1 MHNKITL
8 YKGDCL
14 EAMRAFPDN
23 SVDMVLCDLPYGVT
37 QNESDKPLDLTALWA
52 QYKRVVKPN
61 GCIALFAQG
70 KFYIELAKS
79 NLTMFRY
86 DLVWDKELSTG
97 FLNAKRMPLR
107 RHEQI
112 AIFYEKPPVYHPQF
126 TEGKPSHDKGQRY
139 LEREPVNRNYGK
151 YRATEDTRK
160 GVTQKYP
167 TSILRFPKPHPSVA
181 IHPTEKPVALLEWL
195 IKTYTNEGDTVLD
208 NCAGSMSTA
217 IACINANRRG
227 IMIEKDEGYFE
238 IGKSRVEKY
247 LSKTGDKG
255 NG

>member
-1 MHNKITL
+1 MK
-8 YKGDCL
+8 
-14 EAMRAFPDN
+14 AFPDN

-37 QNESDKPLDLTALWA
+37 QNESDKPLDLTALWK

-70 KFYIELAKS
+70 KFYIELVQS

-112 AIFYEKPPVYHPQF
+112 AVFYERPPVYHPQF
-126 TEGKPSHDKGQRY
+126 TEGKPLHSKGKKY
-139 LEREPVNRNYGK
+139 IEKDPVNRNYGK
-151 YRATEDTRK
+151 FHATEDMRK
-160 GVTQKYP
+160 GATQKYP
-167 TSILRFPKPHPSVA
+167 TSILRFQKPHPSVA
-181 IHPTEKPVALLEWL
+181 IHQTEKPVALLEWL
-195 IKTYTNEGDTVLD
+195 IKTYTDEGNTVLD

-227 IMIEKDEGYFE
+227 IMIEKDDSYFE
-238 IGKSRVEKY
+238 IGKNRVEEY
-247 LSKTGDKG
+247 LSKTRGKG

>member
-1 MHNKITL
+1 MQSGITL

-14 EAMRAFPDN
+14 KVMKAFPDN

-52 QYKRVVKPN
+52 LYKRVVKPN

-70 KFYIELAKS
+70 KFYIELVQS
-79 NLTMFRY
+79 NLQMFRY

-126 TEGKPSHDKGQRY
+126 TEGKPLHDKGKRY
-139 LEREPVNRNYGK
+139 LEKDPVNRNYGK
-151 YRATEDTRK
+151 YRAIEDVRK
-160 GVTQKYP
+160 GATQKYP
-167 TSILRFPKPHPSVA
+167 TSILRFSKPHPSVTL
-181 IHPTEKPVALLEWL
+181 HRTEKPVALLEWL
-195 IKTYTNEGDTVLD
+195 IKTYTDDGDIVLD

-227 IMIEKDEGYFE
+227 IMIEKDEGCFE
-238 IGKSRVEKY
+238 IGKNRVEEY
-247 LSKTGDKG
+247 LSKRGDEG
-255 NG
+255 ND